1 VKEISI
7 FGKIEYVGFV
17 KKLEKL
23 EKLRI
28 CVRNFEKF
36 KPPKSLKVLD
46 ISAKFRNY
54 SSPFKIEE
62 NQIEELTLGF
72 FKKTFWI
79 VKFLKNLKG
88 RKVKLNL
95 RNLTLNLRV
104 QKALEVFKHKIEK
117 LETSGCEF
125 EENPENV
132 EIDLDEENLERE
144 EDDSESEES
153 ERSSDEF
160 SFDDGDYDFDL

>member
-1 VKEISI
+1 
-7 FGKIEYVGFV
+7 
-17 KKLEKL
+17 
-23 EKLRI
+23 
-28 CVRNFEKF
+28 
-36 KPPKSLKVLD
+36 
-46 ISAKFRNY
+46 
-54 SSPFKIEE
+54 
-62 NQIEELTLGF
+62 
-72 FKKTFWI
+72 

-88 RKVKLNL
+88 KKVKLTL

-104 QKALEVFKHKIEK
+104 QKALEVFKDKIEK

-125 EENPENV
+125 EENLENV